1 MSAGGPRIR
10 CLKMPAARVRMPAIM
25 NQIQRINWGLLD
37 YAESLERMRQR
48 HADRVADEVGDAI
61 ICVEHPRVFT
71 LGKQGGRDNILLTDQ
86 ELEEKGFSVYHVERG
101 GDVTYH
107 GPGQAVV
114 YPVIDLR
121 HLKIGVKALVEAVA
135 GCIVDT
141 AAHYGLES
149 HYDPDNP
156 GVWVSGRKL
165 AAIGMAVPKKVSM
178 HGLAMN
184 VTTNLDDFALIRACG
199 HEYPPTSLAQETGYS
214 LDMDQVHTLLYQFLS
229 QRLLDARGTLG
240 GERR

>member
-1 MSAGGPRIR
+1 MIE
-10 CLKMPAARVRMPAIM
+10 
-25 NQIQRINWGLLD
+25 IQRVNWGLLD
-37 YAESLERMRQR
+37 YAESLERMRTR
-48 HADRVADEVGDAI
+48 HAERVAGEVGDAI

-71 LGKQGGRDNILLTDQ
+71 LGKQGGRENILLSD
-86 ELEEKGFSVYHVERG
+86 EEIEEKGFSVYHVERG

-114 YPVIDLR
+114 YPVIDLK

-135 GCIVDT
+135 GCIVDV
-141 AAHYGLES
+141 AAHFGVSS

-184 VTTNLDDFALIRACG
+184 VNTNLDDFGLIRACG
-199 HEYPPTSLAQETGYS
+199 HEDPPTSLASELGRRME
-214 LDMDQVHTLLYQFLS
+214 MDQVHTLLYKFLN
-229 QRLLDARGTLG
+229 QRLLEARGTLG
-240 GERR
+240 G

>member
-1 MSAGGPRIR
+1 MLSRARIR
-10 CLKMPAARVRMPAIM
+10 STMDEIKRL
-25 NQIQRINWGLLD
+25 NWGLLD
-37 YAESLERMRQR
+37 YSESLDRMRRQ

-71 LGKQGGRDNILLTDQ
+71 LGKNGGRDNILLTD
-86 ELEEKGFSVYHVERG
+86 EEIDQRGFSVYHVERG

-114 YPVIDLR
+114 YPVVDLK
-121 HLKIGVKALVEAVA
+121 HLKIGVKALVDAVA

-141 AAHYGLES
+141 AAHYGVES

-156 GVWVSGRKL
+156 GIWHQGRKL

-184 VTTNLDDFALIRACG
+184 VNTNLDDFTLIRACG
-199 HEYPPTSLAQETGYS
+199 HEDQPTSLAQLLGRPV
-214 LDMDQVHTLLYQFLS
+214 DMTEVHDLLFENLVE
-229 QRLLDARGTLG
+229 RLLDSRGTLG
-240 GERR
+240 LAH